1 MIKPIEQNSEF
12 EGKEELFDNI
22 IGNFTSGKWDRML
35 EGKEK
40 FQSLPKETLMLFL
53 KYLSQ
58 RPDKAEIHKKLVLE
72 LEKSLE
78 M

>member
-1 MIKPIEQNSEF
+1 MIKPSTHNPEF
-12 EGKEELFDNI
+12 EGQEELFDNI

-40 FQSLPKETLMLFL
+40 FQSLPKKTLMLFL

-58 RPDKAEIHKKLVLE
+58 RPDKADIHDKLVSE
-72 LEKSLE
+72 LEKSLK